1 MLVVEINIF
10 LPKLQHLNFEIEQI
24 NKWKNNFLLCICLR
38 IKLSRNNRSFSS
50 VLRGCKRRCFLWRVP
65 FKIAKGNSCGI
76 LVSTRNTILVSSRS
90 QTVLHIGHPDT
101 EPRAPPV
108 TKEFAAILYN
118 CGHSFLSL
126 FLFFHLSHYEFEKK
140 RTIFNDWN
148 KFPLGNHTNSRVI
161 SGRCF
166 IVWNVYEHCRRVTMT
181 IVTFISRL
189 VTLIRCQR
197 HGTIVLIRMGPF
209 KVIAGWSTPNILL
222 RWPFFL
228 WKKKR
233 WNFSRYHD
241 CDAVKIFIRDT

>member
-1 MLVVEINIF
+1 MLWVPYCHLLSFICKILMLVVEINIF

-76 LVSTRNTILVSSRS
+76 LVSTRNTILVSRRS

-140 RTIFNDWN
+140 ELFSTIEINSPSGIILILELFLAVVLSYEM
-148 KFPLGNHTNSRVI
+148 FTNIVDVSR
-161 SGRCF
+161 
-166 IVWNVYEHCRRVTMT
+166 WQLWH
-181 IVTFISRL
+181 
-189 VTLIRCQR
+189 
-197 HGTIVLIRMGPF
+197 
-209 KVIAGWSTPNILL
+209 LL
-222 RWPFFL
+222 AD
-228 WKKKR
+228 
-233 WNFSRYHD
+233 S
-241 CDAVKIFIRDT
+241 